1 MLKRSIAVLS
11 VIVLALASA
20 PAENKD
26 RVLVIMTRN
35 MDAGSDFGFVTSAT
49 TPVELIIGVTETY
62 QEVVQSNI
70 PERAQGIA
78 AEIQAHQPVLVA
90 LQMLITLRIGPLGA
104 RAKTVVADH
113 LVFLHGPLFRPVCH

>member
-11 VIVLALASA
+11 VIILALASA
-20 PAENKD
+20 LAENKD
-26 RVLVIMTRN
+26 RVLVVMTRN

-49 TPVELIIGVTETY
+49 TPLGLIIGVTETY

-78 AEIQAHQPVLVA
+78 AEIQARQPDLVA
-90 LQMLITLRIGPLGA
+90 CKRSPNCALARLVARLPLWLPTNSNHSQRRLQ
-104 RAKTVVADH
+104 RAD
-113 LVFLHGPLFRPVCH
+113 